1 LQGGRECGRFIS
13 VMRNTNKE
21 AFLANSVVTQRVIEL
36 YEAVPNALAME
47 VRMMERNPEDR
58 DNEMLLPYYK
68 KALELLLAKAA

>member
-1 LQGGRECGRFIS
+1 
-13 VMRNTNKE
+13 MRNTNEE

-58 DNEMLLPYYK
+58 DNKMLLPHYK
-68 KALELLLAKAA
+68 KALELLRTKAA

>member
-1 LQGGRECGRFIS
+1 
-13 VMRNTNKE
+13 MKTKNKE

-58 DNEMLLPYYK
+58 DNKMLLPYYK
-68 KALELLLAKAA
+68 KALELLRTKAA